1 MAKFELPRD
10 CNTGLVRTRTLSNLG
25 LSFRDFK
32 GRMWSQYGQMDK
44 MPDWDKYPVEA
55 ILDWIQKVQAVRR
68 SNQDMSRK

>member
-1 MAKFELPRD
+1 
-10 CNTGLVRTRTLSNLG
+10 
-25 LSFRDFK
+25 
-32 GRMWSQYGQMDK
+32 MDK